1 MMYLTFLKGNIEVLN
16 ALVFKYSVHNTMY
29 ARTINHR
36 CQWQQKLENP
46 KTRRSLLLLTLQL
59 CACLLL
65 DPVLQNMGERDY
77 LQSSS
82 IKMAVNSGITK
93 REKN

>member
-1 MMYLTFLKGNIEVLN
+1 MLN
-16 ALVFKYSVHNTMY
+16 ALVFKYSVHNMPELSITGV
-29 ARTINHR
+29 NGS
-36 CQWQQKLENP
+36 KLENP
-46 KTRRSLLLLTLQL
+46 KTLRSLLLLTLQL